1 MATILRTTLALA
13 LVTLSTPMAA
23 RVRPLLFR
31 PLRRTA
37 PTMQFFGR
45 PGNEVTN
52 PYETLG
58 VQRDA
63 SAAEIKKAFRE
74 KAVSTHPDRNPD
86 LDPEAAQARFTA
98 VGEAYEIL
106 KNPAKREE
114 YDTFG
119 RVGGSG
125 GMGGGA
131 GGSGAVDMEALFRE
145 LMRQQGGQG
154 FEGQGVGGPRPPPPK
169 PFPQPDMEA
178 WIRAEEES
186 IRRAS
191 RASNISEAKD
201 DVRARFAGTLG
212 MVSLVDPRDKTVKVR
227 VMVSPGRAAEVW
239 YPIEALWDARH
250 MKKGAAVL
258 ICADELAIAK
268 ASRGSG
274 IGVEKDA
281 VRASC
286 AGKPGTVLEV
296 DTADQSCKVRVIV
309 EPGQATICWF
319 PIAATEPRVA
329 GL

>member
-1 MATILRTTLALA
+1 MATILRTTLAL
-13 LVTLSTPMAA
+13 TLMTRSTPMAA
-23 RVRPLLFR
+23 RVRPLLLR
-31 PLRRTA
+31 PLRQSA
-37 PTMQFFGR
+37 PPTMQFFGR

-125 GMGGGA
+125 GMGGA

-145 LMRQQGGQG
+145 MMRQQGGQG
-154 FEGQGVGGPRPPPPK
+154 FGGQPRPPPPK

-178 WIRAEEES
+178 WIRADGET

-191 RASNISEAKD
+191 RASNISEARD

-239 YPIEALWDARH
+239 YPVEALWDARH

-258 ICADELAIAK
+258 ICSDKLAIAK
-268 ASRGSG
+268 ASRASG
-274 IGVEKDA
+274 IGAEKDE

-296 DTADQSCKVRVIV
+296 DTTDQSCKVRVIV
-309 EPGQATICWF
+309 ELGQATICWF
-319 PIAATEPRVA
+319 PIAATEPRV
-329 GL
+329 